1 MRELGGRGKQ
11 GRKRS
16 GRLLGAGA
24 ALLALTAGASR
35 AADQWSAYGHD
46 ETGQRYSP
54 LSQINRANVSRLQV
68 AWTFHTGD
76 IADRTKG
83 PRSGFETTPLYVD
96 GRLFLTTPFNRVIA
110 LDPITGKQV
119 WTYDPLVDRGLAYGD
134 GLINRGVATWIDP
147 RQPAAGACRRRL
159 FEATLDARLIALD
172 ARTGRPCADF
182 GSAGQVSLRDAPNY
196 VPGWYHETSPPAV
209 IDDVVVVGSAIDDN
223 GRAEMPDGVVR
234 AYDVRTGALRWSWQP
249 LVPAPNTKT
258 GAGNAWSVMAT
269 DPERHLVFVPTGSA
283 SPDYYGGLRPGDDR
297 WADSVVA
304 LDSRTGK
311 LAWGFQLV
319 HHDLWDYDT
328 AAPVML
334 ADIPHDGRTTPVVIA
349 GNKTG
354 MVYVLGRA
362 DGHPVFAVTER
373 PVPQSDVPGEMT
385 SPTQPFS
392 SLPAVAPQSIDPAD
406 AWGPTPADKAA
417 CRAQLEALTGHSV
430 FSPPSLKGTL
440 AIPGNVGGINWS
452 GYAYDKAHDLLI
464 VSATNLPYKVRLI
477 PRDDFPAAVRGATNR
492 RAGFGAQVGTPYGL
506 ERTMLF
512 GPSNLPCVPPP
523 WGSLSAIDL
532 KTGTLRWTSPL
543 GSLREI
549 GAPDEPTGSLILGGP
564 MVTAGGLIFSAGTLD
579 RRLHA
584 FDVETGKEVWTAEL
598 PTSAH
603 AMPMTYEAGGRQ
615 YLVIAAGGS
624 PNVSEERPGDAL
636 VAFVLPGRSGK

>member
-1 MRELGGRGKQ
+1 MMWGLGGA
-11 GRKRS
+11 RKIA
-16 GRLLGAGA
+16 RLVTGVAFA
-24 ALLALTAGASR
+24 ASLAACAT
-35 AADQWSAYGHD
+35 ADQWNAYGHD
-46 ETGQRYSP
+46 AGGQRFSS
-54 LSQINRANVSRLQV
+54 LSQINRANVATLRV

-76 IADRTKG
+76 IADGSKG

-110 LDPITGKQV
+110 LDPVKGEQLWAFDPKINRATG
-119 WTYDPLVDRGLAYGD
+119 YGD
-134 GLINRGVATWIDP
+134 GLINRGLATWVDSG
-147 RQPAAGACRRRL
+147 RGLDAACRRRL

-172 ARTGRPCADF
+172 AKTGAPCQDF
-182 GSAGQVSLRDAPNY
+182 GSAGQVSLRDVKRY
-196 VPGWYHETSPPAV
+196 LPGWYHMTSPPTV
-209 IDDVVVVGSAIDDN
+209 VDDVVVVGSAIDDN
-223 GRAEMPDGVVR
+223 GLAQMPDGAVR

-249 LVPAPNTKT
+249 LVSTPEIKS
-258 GAGNAWSVMAT
+258 GAANAWSVIAA

-283 SPDYYGGLRPGDDR
+283 SPDYYGGLRPGDDH

-311 LAWGFQLV
+311 LVWGFQLV

-334 ADIPHDGRTTPVVIA
+334 ADIPHDGRMTPVVIA

-354 MVYVLGRA
+354 MIYVLGRD
-362 DGHPVFAVTER
+362 DGRPVFPVTER
-373 PVPQSDVPGEMT
+373 PVPQSDVPGEAT

-392 SLPAVAPQSIDPAD
+392 SLPAVAPQSLDPAD

-417 CRAQLEALTGHSV
+417 CRAAMEGLSGHDI
-430 FSPPSLKGTL
+430 FSPPSLKGVL

-452 GYAYDKAHDLLI
+452 GYSYDKAHDLLI
-464 VSATNLPYKVRLI
+464 VSATNLPFKVRLI
-477 PRDDFPAAVRGATNR
+477 PRADFVAQTRSNHEQHTE
-492 RAGFGAQVGTPYGL
+492 FGAQTGTPYGMV
-506 ERTMLF
+506 RTALF
-512 GPSNLPCVPPP
+512 GPSNVPCIAPP
-523 WGSLSAIDL
+523 WGSLNAIDL

-543 GSLREI
+543 GSYREF
-549 GAPDEPTGSLILGGP
+549 GAPDGPTGSVILGGS
-564 MVTAGGLIFSAGTLD
+564 MVTAGGLVFAAGSSD

-598 PTSAH
+598 PASAH

-615 YLVIAAGGS
+615 YLIVAAGGAAKIT
-624 PNVSEERPGDAL
+624 EERQGDAL
-636 VAFVLPGRSGK
+636 VAFSLPAGR